1 MGYFSKKDNWW
12 TAERHDFHKS
22 AVTCCNFDPSG
33 LYVITGSTDLNILIL
48 DVYNPEEVSGD
59 NEDYNVHF
67 SKEFYKVRI
76 YFISINLKQIL
87 LNIKLNPGLMMYHF
101 HLMENTLLH

>member
-1 MGYFSKKDNWW
+1 M
-12 TAERHDFHKS
+12 
-22 AVTCCNFDPSG
+22 
-33 LYVITGSTDLNILIL
+33 ITGSTDLNILIL

-59 NEDYNVHF
+59 NEDYIVHF
-67 SKEFYKVRI
+67 NKEFYKVRF

-101 HLMENTLLH
+101 LLMENTLLL